1 MTTTASPNGVTSS
14 DAGRAGSH
22 PGHGVT
28 FGGALRSEWIKL
40 RSLRSTAW
48 CYGLILVLT
57 VLFGLLLAATF
68 SNPVDLTDELSQTF
82 AVQVS
87 TLSIGFSQLVACVL
101 GVLVIS
107 GEYGTGMIRSTFTAV
122 PKRTPA
128 LLAKA
133 LVFGGLTFVVAA
145 ISIALTAVVTA
156 PLSEN
161 SGIVTDFSDTAFLA
175 ALTGGAV
182 YLALIGVM
190 SLAIGAIVRSSA
202 GGIAAAVGLVLVL
215 PTVVQIFAGLT
226 EAQWAQ
232 NLLVFLPSN
241 AGGMLYAYEPT
252 AAVVDGLITLDG
264 IQGGLVL
271 LGWVA
276 VLFAAAIVLVKR
288 RDV

>member
-1 MTTTASPNGVTSS
+1 V
-14 DAGRAGSH
+14 
-22 PGHGVT
+22 
-28 FGGALRSEWIKL
+28 
-40 RSLRSTAW
+40 W

-57 VLFGLLLAATF
+57 VLFGLLLAVTF
-68 SNPVDLTDELSQTF
+68 SNPGPLSDEMSQTF
-82 AVQVS
+82 ALQVS

-133 LVFGGLTFVVAA
+133 LVFGGLTLVVAL

-161 SGIVTDFSDTAFLA
+161 SGIVTDFADPAYIA
-175 ALTGGAV
+175 ALAGGAV

-202 GGIAAAVGLVLVL
+202 GAIAAAVGLVLVL
-215 PTVVQIFAGLT
+215 PTVVQIFAALT
-226 EAQWAQ
+226 EATWAQ

-252 AAVVDGLITLDG
+252 ADVVDGIVALDAL
-264 IQGGLVL
+264 QGGLVL
-271 LGWVA
+271 AGWVV

>member
-1 MTTTASPNGVTSS
+1 
-14 DAGRAGSH
+14 
-22 PGHGVT
+22 VT
-28 FGGALRSEWIKL
+28 FGGTLRSEWIKL

-57 VLFGLLLAATF
+57 VLFGLLLAVTF
-68 SNPVDLTDELSQTF
+68 SNPVNLSDEMSQTF
-82 AVQVS
+82 ALQVS

-128 LLAKA
+128 LLAKG
-133 LVFGGLTFVVAA
+133 LVFGGLTFVVAL

-161 SGIVTDFSDTAFLA
+161 SGIVTDFADPAFIA
-175 ALTGGAV
+175 ALAGGAV

-215 PTVVQIFAGLT
+215 PTVIQIFAALT
-226 EAQWAQ
+226 EATWAQ

-252 AAVVDGLITLDG
+252 AAVVDGIVALDAL
-264 IQGGLVL
+264 QGGLVL
-271 LGWVA
+271 AGWVV